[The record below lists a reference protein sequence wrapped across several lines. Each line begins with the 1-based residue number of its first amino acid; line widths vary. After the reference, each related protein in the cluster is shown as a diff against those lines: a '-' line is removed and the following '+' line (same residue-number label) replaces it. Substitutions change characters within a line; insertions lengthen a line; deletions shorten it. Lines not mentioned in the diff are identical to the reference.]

1 MLARR
6 IVLAWRAPV
15 VAGWL
20 AALAIPCHAYEMD
33 VHFGL
38 TQWLARKAGYTAG
51 QATAIALGN
60 IRVDSGLIDTMELT
74 LEHACVGEFPEAAA
88 DVQRRHFPSA
98 VTVPARPESRAVVA
112 GSAAARKPLDDTLPR
127 LIGKEGLM
135 LSKYGEAMHTLQ
147 DSWSYA
153 GVPGIPEPGA
163 GITCNP
169 AYASAPPPG
178 GAGSHPHG
186 AALTLTH
193 PDAAVSMAAASYQAL
208 LAYPPIAGA
217 SRRPESW
224 AALVPLVEQFARAR
238 TKTEKRDWFV
248 GQGIDDTGFLHHTT
262 LPDGPR
268 PGALEF
274 MGRMLPPLKSAKS
287 NQNDAAPEVK
297 AFFDEV
303 FARWLGTESVESV
316 VMTLG
321 PGGAARPLPA
331 SSGARPSQPGNASL
345 DPGLRQLTARLK
357 LWKMRDHGSAA
368 QLAHARAPLS
378 AAQLA
383 AVDRL
388 TQRSEAYVQPDELRN
403 AFFPLLPKSK
413 DPSPLLPYIVRA
425 LTPGSNGRPR
435 SIAITRLRHA
445 PYDTLGLIAERD
457 SRGWVLIDVV
467 FTVDQ

>member
-20 AALAIPCHAYEMD
+20 AALAFPCHAYESD

-38 TQWLARKAGYTAG
+38 TQWLARKAGYTEG

-60 IRVDSGLIDTMELT
+60 SRVDSGLVDTMELT

-98 VTVPARPESRAVVA
+98 VPVPARPESRPVMA
-112 GSAAARKPLDDTLPR
+112 GSAAARKSLDATMPHV
-127 LIGKEGLM
+127 IGKEGLM

-153 GVPGIPEPGA
+153 GVPAIPEPGA
-163 GITCNP
+163 GIICNP
-169 AYASAPPPG
+169 LYASMPPPG

-193 PDAAVSMAAASYQAL
+193 ADAAVEMAAASYQAL

-217 SRRPESW
+217 SRQPESW
-224 AALVPLVEQFARAR
+224 PALVPLVEQFARAR

-248 GQGIDDTGFLHHTT
+248 GQGIDDTAFLHHTT

-268 PGALEF
+268 PGTLEF
-274 MGRMLPPLKSAKS
+274 MGRLLPPLKGATS
-287 NQNDAAPEVK
+287 NQHDAAPEVK

-303 FARWLGTESVESV
+303 FARWLGTEPVESV
-316 VMTLG
+316 VMAFG
-321 PGGAARPLPA
+321 PGAAARPLPA
-331 SSGARPSQPGNASL
+331 SSGARASQPGNASV
-345 DPGLRQLTARLK
+345 DPALRQLTARLK

-368 QLAHARAPLS
+368 VLAHARAPLS

-383 AVDRL
+383 SVDRL
-388 TQRSEAYVQPDELRN
+388 TRGPGAYVQPDELRN

-413 DPSPLLPYIVRA
+413 DPSPLLPYVVRE
-425 LTPGSNGRPR
+425 LKPGATGRPR

-457 SRGWVLIDVV
+457 SRGWVLVDVV

>member
-1 MLARR
+1 MSARR
-6 IVLAWRAPV
+6 LFPLWRCRV
-15 VAGWL
+15 VTGWL
-20 AALAIPCHAYEMD
+20 VAVAAPCQAYEAD

-38 TQWLARKAGYTAG
+38 TQWLARAAGYTAG
-51 QATAIALGN
+51 QATAIAAGN
-60 IRVDSGLIDTMELT
+60 SRIDSGLIATMEFT

-98 VTVPARPESRAVVA
+98 VTVPARPEARAVVA
-112 GSAAARKPLDDTLPR
+112 GSAAARKPVDDTLAKV
-127 LIGKEGLM
+127 IGKEGLM
-135 LSKYGEAMHTLQ
+135 LSKYGEALHTLQ

-163 GITCNP
+163 GISCNP
-169 AYASAPPPG
+169 DYASAPPPG
-178 GAGSHPHG
+178 GAGSHPHR
-186 AALTLTH
+186 AALTYTH
-193 PDAAVSMAAASYQAL
+193 ADAAVSMAAASYQAL

-224 AALVPLVEQFARAR
+224 DALVPLLEQFARAR

-248 GQGIDDTGFLHHTT
+248 ARGIDDTGFLHHTT

-274 MGRMLPPLKSAKS
+274 MGRMLPPLQSATS
-287 NQNDAAPEVK
+287 NQHDAAPEVK
-297 AFFDEV
+297 AFFDAL

-316 VMTLG
+316 VTALG
-321 PGGAARPLPA
+321 VDPAAPPRA
-331 SSGARPSQPGNASL
+331 AGSGARASQPGNAST

-357 LWKMRDHGSAA
+357 LWKLRDHGSAA
-368 QLAHARAPLS
+368 VLAHARAPLS

-388 TQRSEAYVQPDELRN
+388 ARAPGAYVQPDELRN
-403 AFFPLLPKSK
+403 AFFPLLPKSNV
-413 DPSPLLPYIVRA
+413 PSPLLPYVVRE
-425 LTPGSNGRPR
+425 LKPGPTGRAR

-445 PYDTLGLIAERD
+445 PYDTLGVIAERD
-457 SRGWVLIDVV
+457 SRGWVLVDVV